1 VTTALIS
8 RTVAR
13 PVRTSIRRLR
23 VVRFE
28 PDPSR
33 GSPQN
38 SSWMNTPTDAV
49 TDQHEDVALLE
60 RVAEVSDGM
69 RQEISKRIVGQ
80 HEVVDELLT
89 ALLANG
95 HALLVGVPG
104 LAKTLLVQTL
114 AQALD
119 LAFSRIQFT
128 PDLMPTDITGTEVI
142 EEDRTTGRR
151 IFRFVRG
158 PIFANVVLAD
168 EINRTPPKTQAA
180 LLEAMQERA
189 VTAAGQ
195 TYTLEPPFF
204 VLATQNPIEQEGT
217 YPLPEAQLDR
227 FMLELPIHYPT
238 REEEEEVA
246 MLTTGESNVTV
257 SPIVSAAELI
267 RLQGLVRRIPA
278 PPSLVR
284 FAVRLARSTRPGPE
298 AAGVTGKYVSWGA
311 GPRASQF
318 LVLGAKAK
326 AASRG
331 AAIPSIEDVRSVA
344 PAVLAHRL
352 VLNFEAEADGRTTR
366 DIITELLKESQGWT

>member
-1 VTTALIS
+1 MTT
-8 RTVAR
+8 
-13 PVRTSIRRLR
+13 TSQATLADR
-23 VVRFE
+23 
-28 PDPSR
+28 
-33 GSPQN
+33 
-38 SSWMNTPTDAV
+38 
-49 TDQHEDVALLE
+49 DVELLE
-60 RVAEVSDGM
+60 RTAQVADAM
-69 RQEISKRIVGQ
+69 RSQVAKRIVGQ
-80 HEVVDELLT
+80 HDVVEELLI

-95 HALLVGVPG
+95 HSLLVGVPG

-114 AQALD
+114 AEALD
-119 LAFSRIQFT
+119 LEFSRIQFT

-151 IFRFVRG
+151 IFRFVKG

-189 VTAAGQ
+189 VTAAGE
-195 TYTLEPPFF
+195 TYRLPPPFF

-227 FMLELPIHYPT
+227 FMLELPIYYPS

-246 MLTTGESNVTV
+246 MRTTGEEEPAVEPV
-257 SPIVSAAELI
+257 LSAAELI
-267 RLQGLVRRIPA
+267 DLQRLVRRVPA
-278 PPSLVR
+278 PPSLVS
-284 FAVRLARSTRPGPE
+284 FAVRLARSTRPSAE
-298 AAGVTGKYVSWGA
+298 ASPVSMRYVSWGA

-318 LVLGAKAK
+318 LVLGAKAR

-331 AAIPSIEDVRSVA
+331 SPIPSYDDVRAVA

-352 VLNFEAEADGRTTR
+352 VLNFEAEADGRATR
-366 DIITELLKESQGWT
+366 DVIRELLQESEGWT